1 MFPRIYL
8 ALDNCFASK
17 RWAAPL
23 EWMQIARDC
32 DIHYIEASADNEC
45 DPLYTPPDAL
55 AAWREAVLSATQAT
69 GVKVANL
76 YSGHGTYAT
85 LGLAHPDS
93 RVRDHIQHRWLEPMI
108 DLAQSLDAGLG
119 FFCHAFSQA
128 ILADPAQYA
137 AAVDDLTR
145 RLGELAA
152 YAQGVDLSSLS
163 VEQMYTPHQIPW
175 TIVGAE
181 QIMREAFRQT
191 GAPLYITLDTGHQ
204 VGQQHFQRPSPL
216 PSPPAPLPSP
226 SAEGGAA
233 RERGEAK
240 SHPYM
245 FAQPEDGDLYAW
257 LRRLGG
263 YSPII
268 HLQQTDGTES
278 KHKPFSAANNAKGIV
293 EPKRVLQ
300 ALYEAYTSP
309 AVDGLPPRCE
319 SIYLT
324 LELFSATM
332 DKPESI
338 LSMIRESAAYW
349 RQFIP
354 QDGMRL
360 DELQGI

>member
-55 AAWREAVLSATQAT
+55 EDWRNAVLSATQAT

-85 LGLAHPDS
+85 LGLAHPDK

-108 DLAQSLDAGLG
+108 DLARSLDAGLG

-128 ILADPAQYA
+128 TLADPAQYA

-152 YAQGVDLSSLS
+152 YAQGVGLSSLS

-175 TIVGAE
+175 TIHGAE

-191 GAPLYITLDTGHQ
+191 NAPLYITLDTGHQ
-204 VGQQHFQRPSPL
+204 VGQQHFQRPSPNTQ
-216 PSPPAPLPSP
+216 S
-226 SAEGGAA
+226 
-233 RERGEAK
+233 
-240 SHPYM
+240 YM
-245 FAQPEDGDLYAW
+245 LAQPEDGDLYAW

-278 KHKPFSAANNAKGIV
+278 KHKPFTIANNAKGIV
-293 EPKRVLQ
+293 EPRRVLQ
-300 ALYEAYTSP
+300 ALYEAYTTP
-309 AVDGLPPRCE
+309 PQEGLPPRCE

-354 QDGMRL
+354 HDGVGL
-360 DELQGI
+360 DALIKA

>member
-32 DIHYIEASADNEC
+32 DIHYIESSADNEC

-55 AAWREAVLSATQAT
+55 ADWREAVLSATQAT

-85 LGLAHPDS
+85 LGLAHPDK

-108 DLAQSLDAGLG
+108 DLARSLEAGLG
-119 FFCHAFSQA
+119 FFCHAFSQSM
-128 ILADPAQYA
+128 LADPAQYDS
-137 AAVDDLTR
+137 AVTDLTR

-152 YAQGVDLSSLS
+152 YAQGVGLSSLS

-175 TIVGAE
+175 TIDGAE
-181 QIMREAFRQT
+181 QIMHEAFEQT

-204 VGQQHFQRPSPL
+204 VGQQHFQRPSP
-216 PSPPAPLPSP
+216 PAPLPSP
-226 SAEGGAA
+226 SAPPSADGE
-233 RERGEAK
+233 ERGEAK

-278 KHKPFSAANNAKGIV
+278 KHKPFTVANNAKGIV

-300 ALYEAYTSP
+300 ALYEAYSSP

-324 LELFSATM
+324 LELFSGTL
-332 DKPESI
+332 DKPDHI
-338 LSMIRESAAYW
+338 LNMIRESAAYW
-349 RQFIP
+349 RHFIP

-360 DELQGI
+360 DELATR